1 MKLFKDKN
9 LSKKSII
16 SIICL
21 LFVIGGIFGFIYE
34 ELFYKIDLGYFVK
47 RGSTFGPW
55 IPIYGYGSLLIVLM
69 SYWARKKPWLV
80 FVLNCLVTG
89 ILELGTG
96 FVLDKYF
103 NLRLWNYNEEIWN
116 WGNYNGYICIRSV
129 LFFGI
134 SSLLLIYAILP
145 GLFKIVNKIEE
156 NKKENI
162 LLVISIILALSF
174 IVDNIIYLV
183 IK

>member
-69 SYWARKKPWLV
+69 SYWARKKSWLV
-80 FVLNCLVTG
+80 FLLNCLVTG

-129 LFFGI
+129 LFFGV

-145 GLFKIVNKIEE
+145 LLFKIVKKKEE
-156 NKKENI
+156 KKQENI
-162 LLVISIILALSF
+162 LLGVSIALALTFAIDIILYM
-174 IVDNIIYLV
+174 II
-183 IK
+183 K

>member
-34 ELFYKIDLGYFVK
+34 EIFYKIDLGYFVK

-129 LFFGI
+129 LIIPVHATVHKFDSSIVPDEINAAGI
-134 SSLLLIYAILP
+134 GYSNVPGFQIVLLIFSP
-145 GLFKIVNKIEE
+145 
-156 NKKENI
+156 
-162 LLVISIILALSF
+162 
-174 IVDNIIYLV
+174 YL
-183 IK
+183 ITK